1 MSDPYTEAK
10 IARASI
16 WRAARGVADAL
27 LDHSMTVEE
36 AEEQLGIAKREFAQR
51 RSDTGDELYPAK
63 VREPD
68 PRNELGILDPAV
80 DEFVFPSFAYACDVE
95 GVRFLVINDPEIN
108 CSGWRIH
115 MRAGEFITEAD
126 FLELP
131 VHPEGPRVH
140 LLGDGVGSRAWMV
153 EADWGMTAVAVTLP
167 DGTCHAVPALSSR
180 TSRRGSES
188 SISAREMRHIV
199 PLDREN
205 RWSDLL
211 AVLIEADPAS
221 AAELL
226 GLSDR
231 SRQVRVRRE
240 VALSVK
246 DRIDLMLD
254 EEIMTPTAVEVK
266 VLSGLGPQQLRR
278 YGELTREVDHHI
290 LIFPERMPTAT
301 AGTGWRGVTW
311 EELLGA
317 FTTSEKT
324 WVAETAHAW
333 LAHLQGAMPR
343 VDAHTRWNALAGGD
357 DFALSLRAR
366 MSWVYGRLR
375 PPAPIEHDLVLS
387 GAGRSA
393 VARMYL
399 PAAVP
404 GYKVIV
410 EAEEKLPVRGW
421 RKISGPAAGAILGP
435 SIKVCLIQCDVDTSA
450 NFDWDYLLALWPLMK
465 AGRQDWVTTPAKP
478 KLHDRANWQG
488 MIAKGGPPYLGIGF
502 GEAEAKRSGACM
514 FGARFQLPAN
524 VELGGVV
531 DALHETA
538 ALMLDMAR
546 LKPPTFGG
554 NA

>member
-1 MSDPYTEAK
+1 
-10 IARASI
+10 
-16 WRAARGVADAL
+16 
-27 LDHSMTVEE
+27 
-36 AEEQLGIAKREFAQR
+36 
-51 RSDTGDELYPAK
+51 
-63 VREPD
+63 
-68 PRNELGILDPAV
+68 
-80 DEFVFPSFAYACDVE
+80 
-95 GVRFLVINDPEIN
+95 
-108 CSGWRIH
+108 
-115 MRAGEFITEAD
+115 
-126 FLELP
+126 
-131 VHPEGPRVH
+131 
-140 LLGDGVGSRAWMV
+140 MV

-254 EEIMTPTAVEVK
+254 EETMTPTAVEVK

-357 DFALSLRAR
+357 DFALRLRAR

-421 RKISGPAAGAILGP
+421 EDFRSCGRRNTRTIDQSLLNSVRRGHIGQLRLGLPARAVAADESRPPGLGHDSGEAQVTRPRQLAGDDSQRGPALP
-435 SIKVCLIQCDVDTSA
+435 
-450 NFDWDYLLALWPLMK
+450 WD
-465 AGRQDWVTTPAKP
+465 RF
-478 KLHDRANWQG
+478 RR
-488 MIAKGGPPYLGIGF
+488 GGG
-502 GEAEAKRSGACM
+502 
-514 FGARFQLPAN
+514 
-524 VELGGVV
+524 
-531 DALHETA
+531 
-538 ALMLDMAR
+538 
-546 LKPPTFGG
+546 
-554 NA
+554 